1 MSIFPTLWRPS
12 PSLVSWL
19 LEAREP
25 VSRRTQPRMTTHREL
40 RELRRP
46 AGEKS
51 TGELREDPR
60 VRPFLLVAR
69 GVEPGPTPP
78 RGPLRVPVP
87 GVRGEETAGN
97 MVQRTGNSQGTFKPW
112 G

>member
-1 MSIFPTLWRPS
+1 MEWCGNIRVGVP
-12 PSLVSWL
+12 
-19 LEAREP
+19 
-25 VSRRTQPRMTTHREL
+25 REL

-51 TGELREDPR
+51 TGELREDAS

-69 GVEPGPTPP
+69 GVEPGPPPP
-78 RGPLRVPVP
+78 RGPLRVAVP

-97 MVQRTGNSQGTFKPW
+97 MTERTGNKQRTFKPW

>member
-1 MSIFPTLWRPS
+1 M
-12 PSLVSWL
+12 
-19 LEAREP
+19 
-25 VSRRTQPRMTTHREL
+25 SRRTQPRMTTHREL

-51 TGELREDPR
+51 TGELTEDPR

-97 MVQRTGNSQGTFKPW
+97 MTERRGNRQRTFQPW
-112 G
+112 GWSAACARSSNT